1 MKTILDRLTPR
12 QKEVALLIAQGKGN
26 KEIAEEVTVSSRT
39 IETHVSDI
47 LAITRCNRV
56 ELAVMIDRLCL
67 RN

>member
-1 MKTILDRLTPR
+1 MRIILEQLTPR

-26 KEIAEEVTVSSRT
+26 KEIAKEFSLSLRTV
-39 IETHVSDI
+39 ETHVSDI
-47 LAITRCNRV
+47 LAISRCNRV

>member
-1 MKTILDRLTPR
+1 MKTILDQLTPR
-12 QKEVALLIAQGKGN
+12 QKEVAPLIAQGKGN
-26 KEIAEEVTVSSRT
+26 KEIAEEFIVSRRT

-47 LAITRCNRV
+47 LAIARCNRV